1 MSNKNLKQLREGK
14 TPKENAEMIA
24 LVKKTYPGFDKS
36 LLSKCSNSEKYG
48 VELVPEAMAILLE
61 RFGQELPPEKPQ
73 NKRKSNGYRLSC
85 RISARLPDADYAA
98 LQRQLKADG
107 YKTMQAWLAEM
118 VRQYLQEGKH
128 YEENK

>member
-24 LVKKTYPGFDKS
+24 LVRERYPGFDKS

-48 VELVPEAMAILLE
+48 VELIPEAMAILLE

-73 NKRKSNGYRLSC
+73 DKRTGSGHRLSC

-98 LQRQLKADG
+98 LQRRIEVEG
-107 YKTMQAWLAEM
+107 YKTMQAWLADM
-118 VRQYLQEGKH
+118 VRQYLQKGKH